1 MSNLRYDDSKLQTV
15 NEGSKHQTKYT
26 TLNAKMNNGSK
37 CQTKNTSLNV
47 KLKQTTTLN
56 AKTKILL
63 YGGSECLT
71 KEKHDDSKCRTGD
84 VALNARLKKEKKLIT
99 LKTKDEALMFKLN

>member
-1 MSNLRYDDSKLQTV
+1 MSNLRYDDSKLQTL
-15 NEGSKHQTKYT
+15 NEGSKHQTKY
-26 TLNAKMNNGSK
+26 
-37 CQTKNTSLNV
+37 
-47 KLKQTTTLN
+47 TTLN